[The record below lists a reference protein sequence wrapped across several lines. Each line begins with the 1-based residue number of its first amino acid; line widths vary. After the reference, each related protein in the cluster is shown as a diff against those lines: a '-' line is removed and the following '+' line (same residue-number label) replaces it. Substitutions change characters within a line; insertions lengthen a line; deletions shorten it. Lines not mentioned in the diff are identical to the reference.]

1 MTVNIRFICSE
12 IVGNAR
18 RGAYEIKEPAD
29 VATLMACA
37 AAENGTFIDNYQ
49 DYVIYLVNGA
59 RASAETML
67 KDGDQLTVLRM
78 AHGG

>member
-1 MTVNIRFICSE
+1 MTVNIRFLCSE

-18 RGAYEIKEPAD
+18 KGAYDIAAPAD
-29 VATLMACA
+29 VASLMTQA

-59 RASAETML
+59 PAKADAQL
-67 KDGDQLTVLRM
+67 KDGDQVTVLRKVI
-78 AHGG
+78 GG